1 MAKLNLT
8 FYGVEGTV
16 GKKGESIANVYL
28 SMSTG
33 SKSIKEAKCY
43 YNVSYTGTEITE
55 IGNKTSTLEAE
66 IEHLKTVN
74 RKLMQRNLDLSKKES
89 ASKFLG

>member
-16 GKKGESIANVYL
+16 GKKGESIASV
-28 SMSTG
+28 
-33 SKSIKEAKCY
+33 
-43 YNVSYTGTEITE
+43 